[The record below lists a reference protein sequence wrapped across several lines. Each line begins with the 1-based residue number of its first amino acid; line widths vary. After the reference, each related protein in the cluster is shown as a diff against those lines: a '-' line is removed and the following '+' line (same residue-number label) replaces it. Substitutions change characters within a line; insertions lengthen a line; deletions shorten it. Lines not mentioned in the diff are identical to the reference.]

1 MPEIKARDEEV
12 VKMLSLIFLPLE
24 LALEFILLPV
34 RIMSAMF
41 RTSRWIAI
49 VMIAG
54 ACSVLSGIVSAL
66 AGSLQNLLPWILIAV
81 GIFLIVRAN
90 HSHPEVREEAFES
103 FYARK
108 SAE

>member
-12 VKMLSLIFLPLE
+12 AKMLSLIFLPLE
-24 LALEFILLPV
+24 LALELILLPV
-34 RIMSAMF
+34 RIMSGMF
-41 RTSRWIAI
+41 RTSRWLAI

-54 ACSVLSGIVSAL
+54 TCSLISGVISIF
-66 AGSLQNLLPWILIAV
+66 AGSLRNLLPWILIAAGV
-81 GIFLIVRAN
+81 ILIVRAN
-90 HSHPEVREEAFES
+90 RRHPEVREEAFES

>member
-12 VKMLSLIFLPLE
+12 AKMLSLIFLPLE
-24 LALEFILLPV
+24 LALGFILLPV

-41 RTSRWIAI
+41 RTSRWLAL

-54 ACSVLSGIVSAL
+54 VCSMLSGVISL
-66 AGSLQNLLPWILIAV
+66 FAGSLENLLPWILIAA
-81 GIFLIVRAN
+81 GIWMIVRAN
-90 HSHPEVREEAFES
+90 RKHPEVREEAFES